1 MADDLI
7 PVSSSS
13 FKLGEPIPFSIYDK
27 KGTLLIK
34 AGVVISIQRQI
45 DRLIEE
51 GLCFSEKEIAS
62 KRSMAEN
69 KEVEV
74 IGVFETVE
82 NIKLRLNRIFFDLE
96 HGNVKSDVFPRL
108 DSVAASLQDACERGT
123 DSALASLHLD
133 YDSSYGVVHH
143 LQSALLCELIG
154 KRLGVKDAER
164 RVLVKAALTHDIGL
178 HDIQNTL
185 DRQVEPLTD
194 LQQQRIKSHPE
205 DSVRLLA
212 ELGIADVV
220 WLNVVLNHHERM
232 DGSGYPSGCA
242 GDAIS
247 VPARILAVADI
258 YSAMVRDRPYRKA
271 LVSKDAMRQMLTD
284 QGKTIDARIT
294 QLMIKEVGVFPPGS
308 TVKLST
314 GEVAVVKERGAN
326 TAFPIT
332 YAFVRPDGM
341 PRLSPVRR
349 DTNNSNCV
357 IEGLVQFSKYRAAT
371 SIIRGLWRE
380 KTA

>member
-1 MADDLI
+1 M
-7 PVSSSS
+7 
-13 FKLGEPIPFSIYDK
+13 
-27 KGTLLIK
+27 
-34 AGVVISIQRQI
+34 
-45 DRLIEE
+45 
-51 GLCFSEKEIAS
+51 
-62 KRSMAEN
+62 
-69 KEVEV
+69 
-74 IGVFETVE
+74 GVFETVDS
-82 NIKLRLNRIFFDLE
+82 IKLKLNRIFFDLE
-96 HGNVKSDVFPRL
+96 HANLKVEVFERL
-108 DSVAASLQDACERGT
+108 EAVAVELQDACAKGT

-143 LQSALLCELIG
+143 LQAALLCELIG

-194 LQQQRIKSHPE
+194 LQRDRIKSHPE

-212 ELGIADVV
+212 QLGIADIV
-220 WLNVVLNHHERM
+220 WLNVVLNHHERI

-247 VPARILAVADI
+247 VPARILAVADT

-294 QLMIKEVGVFPPGS
+294 QLMIKEVGVFPPGT

-314 GEVAVVKERGAN
+314 GEIAVVKERGVN
-326 TAFPIT
+326 TAFPVT

-341 PRLSPVRR
+341 PRLTPVRR
-349 DTNNSNCV
+349 QTNNTNCV
-357 IEGLVQFSKYRAAT
+357 IEGLVPFSKYRAAT
-371 SIIRGLWRE
+371 SIIQGLWRE
-380 KTA
+380 PAA